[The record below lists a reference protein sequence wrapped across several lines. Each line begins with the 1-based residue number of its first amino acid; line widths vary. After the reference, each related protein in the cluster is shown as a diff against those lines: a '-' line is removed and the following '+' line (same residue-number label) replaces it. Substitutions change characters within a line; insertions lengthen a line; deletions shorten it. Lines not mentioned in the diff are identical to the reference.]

1 MAEFVVNNKIHS
13 ATKMLLFMA
22 NYGYEL
28 RIRANIRRKSRKSNK
43 VCRENNEGSDK
54 SKSSIEKNTR
64 EMKRQV
70 DKKRKEAKV

>member
-1 MAEFVVNNKIHS
+1 
-13 ATKMLLFMA
+13 
-22 NYGYEL
+22 L

-43 VCRENNEGSDK
+43 VCRENNKGSDK

-70 DKKRKEAKV
+70 YKERKEAKVWKKDNRIILSTKDCVQRMTS